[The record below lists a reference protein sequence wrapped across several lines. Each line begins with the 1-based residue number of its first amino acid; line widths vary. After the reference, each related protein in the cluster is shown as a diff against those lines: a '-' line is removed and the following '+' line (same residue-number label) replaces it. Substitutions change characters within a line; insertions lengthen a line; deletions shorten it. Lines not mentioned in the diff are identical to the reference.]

1 MMTQIIVGFVCLI
14 IAIVILIGKGDW
26 LIAGYNTESKEEKEN
41 LPIDDSD
48 KTHNLLFAG
57 VVVALTTVAVIL
69 ANTWAKKK

>member
-26 LIAGYNTESKEEKEN
+26 LIAGYNTASKEEKEN